1 VIEARANTPLGAR
14 STGGTIPASMDG
26 VLPNALLF
34 AYFERLVN
42 TPYKRYVQ
50 IGESAH
56 NLMLE

>member
-1 VIEARANTPLGAR
+1 
-14 STGGTIPASMDG
+14 MDG